1 MILTRLIALL
11 QSGSEN
17 RETFFARIVLFFPIL
32 DPRYLAIE
40 RAYNAAK
47 DAFREIKREGGQRY
61 FEHLRAVALILI
73 VHLRV
78 KNHNIIIAALLH
90 DLVEDC
96 PEWTIQR
103 VRAEFGD
110 EVALLV
116 DFLTKHK
123 FPGKTD
129 EECAAIYHERFRFAP
144 REFFLIKLADR
155 LHNLITLWAC
165 SPEKRRRKIA
175 ETRAHYLFWAEE
187 HCILIHE
194 IEGAIELLE
203 NDMRVPSIS
212 NETQQPL
219 PLAPQ

>member
-17 RETFFARIVLFFPIL
+17 RETFFARIALFFPVL
-32 DPRYLAIE
+32 DYRYKEIE
-40 RAYNAAK
+40 RAYNLVK
-47 DAFREIKREGGQRY
+47 EEFRDIMREDGQRY

-78 KNHNIIIAALLH
+78 KDYRLIIAALLH
-90 DLVEDC
+90 DLVEDR
-96 PEWTIQR
+96 PERWTIQR

-116 DFLTKHK
+116 DFLTKHER
-123 FPGKTD
+123 PGMTD
-129 EECAAIYHERFRFAP
+129 EECVDAYHRRFRFAP
-144 REFFLIKLADR
+144 RGFFLIKLADR

-175 ETRAHYLFWAEE
+175 ETRDHYLFWAEE

-203 NDMRVPSIS
+203 NKERLLIA
-212 NETQQPL
+212 TGQQ
-219 PLAPQ
+219 ASFGFESK

>member
-1 MILTRLIALL
+1 MILRNLITLL

-40 RAYNAAK
+40 RAYNVAK

-78 KNHNIIIAALLH
+78 KNHNLIIAALLH

-116 DFLTKHK
+116 DFLTRPKIS
-123 FPGKTD
+123 GKTD

-165 SPEKRRRKIA
+165 SPEKQRRKIA
-175 ETRAHYLFWAEE
+175 ETRFHYLFWAEE

-194 IEGAIELLE
+194 IEGAIEILE
-203 NDMRVPSIS
+203 GDSGTSPIAT
-212 NETQQPL
+212 EQQESL
-219 PLAPQ
+219 PL